1 MKDIIFA
8 KATADGFSV
17 INVIKVSGKNSH
29 IFVNPLIK
37 KKLKHQQMTYTDLFD
52 LNQEYMEKILVV
64 YFKAPNSF
72 TGEDIVEFHLHGNEY
87 LINKVIKNL
96 IILGAKI
103 AKPGEFLERRY
114 SNGKISLIECE
125 MINNKIIYGN
135 KDMFKLTI
143 EDQKNF
149 FLCILKNTKF
159 KLNMIIIC
167 LEIIYIFNRK
177 SLKKDFIF
185 IKKFLKK
192 IKNLICILKIKTQ
205 KIDYLK
211 NNYQIMIIGRRN
223 VGKSTLFNKICLQ
236 YDSIVTNIPGTTK
249 NNITKQIYFS
259 SKKVNLKDTA
269 GLILRSKNLIEKIG
283 ILKNINKIF
292 KSSLVLYVVDK
303 FNLKNLFFNAPLNI
317 LEKIKNNKIIV
328 LINKC
333 DIIGVNEGV
342 FKINDLIIVFLSAR
356 KSYIINIIKC
366 FISKIVDNEKI
377 LAEGKHCFSNISE
390 LLNNCEEFYRK
401 FCCSYDIIN
410 EKIINFQKNMFKI
423 TGEYTNINLLN
434 SLFRNFCIGK

>member
-8 KATADGFSV
+8 KATSDSFSV
-17 INVIKVSGKNSH
+17 INIIKVSGKNSH
-29 IFVNPLIK
+29 DFVYPLIK
-37 KKLKHQQMTYTDLFD
+37 KKLKHQQMTYTDLYD
-52 LNQEYMEKILVV
+52 LNKEYIEKILVV
-64 YFKAPNSF
+64 YFKSPNSF
-72 TGEDIVEFHLHGNEY
+72 TGEDIVEFHLHGNKY

-125 MINNKIIYGN
+125 MINNKIIYSN

-167 LEIIYIFNRK
+167 LETISIFNRK

-185 IKKFLKK
+185 IKKIFKK
-192 IKNLICILKIKTQ
+192 IKNLIYILKIKIE

-223 VGKSTLFNKICLQ
+223 VGKSTLFNKVCLQ
-236 YDSIVTNIPGTTK
+236 YNSIVTNIPGTTK
-249 NNITKQIYFS
+249 NNITKKIYFS
-259 SKKVNLKDTA
+259 SKKVNLKDTT
-269 GLILRSKNLIEKIG
+269 GLILKSKNLIEKIG

-292 KSSLVLYVVDK
+292 KSDLVLYMIDK

-317 LEKIKNNKIIV
+317 FEKIKNNKVII

-333 DIIGVNEGV
+333 DIIGVNEGA
-342 FKINDLIIVFLSAR
+342 FKINDLIIIFISVK
-356 KSYIINIIKC
+356 KSFFIKKIKC
-366 FISKIVDNEKI
+366 FISKIIDNERVI
-377 LAEGKHCFSNISE
+377 SEGKHCFSNIGE
-390 LLNNCEEFYRK
+390 LLSNCKEFYRK
-401 FCCSYDIIN
+401 FSCSYDIIN
-410 EKIINFQKNMFKI
+410 EKIIDFQKKMFNI
-423 TGEYTNINLLN
+423 TGEYTNFDLLN